1 MPPDE
6 RALRV
11 FEQFQSGQLNRRQF
25 VRQLVGLG
33 FASSTVALFLA
44 ACGGAVAT
52 PTTAPQASA
61 APTVGIPPTPAV
73 ANQAP
78 ATTAAATAAA
88 GTPAAATRAASA
100 VAATPAAS
108 DPGILTSPDPN
119 PKRGGTLRLAFGVTT
134 SNYDLQQGGSAS
146 VLCHLYSQLV
156 RLNLVDGLR
165 TIIPDLAK
173 TITIAPDGL
182 SYIFGLR
189 GGVQFHDGTTLTA
202 DDVVAT
208 YTRMIF
214 PPQGVVS
221 LLKDRFAAVTKVEA
235 TDPLTV
241 KFTLSQPSPILLL
254 VMTDTTQGIY
264 AKKTLEANNNDLR
277 KVQVA
282 PGTGAFMFKEY
293 KESEKWTFVKNP
305 NYWNKE
311 LPYLDTIE
319 LIHAAA
325 WSDRGTAILTS
336 QADLSWNVSKE
347 TFDEGAKRT
356 DTIKTNRVGNFGAYQ
371 VIINT
376 KVKPF
381 DDPRV
386 RRAINLVLNKQ
397 GLIQAYSTQEQI
409 DLSRWVPHGG
419 VFATPRDTIATLPG
433 YRADKTQDIAD
444 AKKLLAD
451 AGFPDGIPGVELLC
465 ATVAPQAEILAP
477 GIQDQLKRALNID
490 IKIRVAERSLLVE
503 DEKAGK
509 FTLVLDTPGGPVSDF
524 SPIGNTYFKT
534 GGSQNFGGYS
544 NTTFDG
550 LLKQAD
556 AELDQTRRKALI
568 EQMQDLL
575 DQDPPWLFIGYTDH
589 LIMWRA
595 NVKGLALDKRVQLE
609 WGRVD
614 TGWLG

>member
-6 RALRV
+6 RALTV

-33 FASSTVALFLA
+33 FASGTVALFLA

-61 APTVGIPPTPAV
+61 APPVGIPPTPAV

-78 ATTAAATAAA
+78 ATAAATAAA

-134 SNYDLQQGGSAS
+134 SNYDLQQGGAAS

-173 TITIAPDGL
+173 TITVAPDGL

-235 TDPLTV
+235 TAPLTV

-277 KVQVA
+277 KVQIA

-386 RRAINLVLNKQ
+386 CRAINLVLNKQ

-556 AELDQTRRKALI
+556 AELDQTKRKALMD
-568 EQMQDLL
+568 QMQDLL

>member
-1 MPPDE
+1 
-6 RALRV
+6 
-11 FEQFQSGQLNRRQF
+11 
-25 VRQLVGLG
+25 LVGLG
-33 FASSTVALFLA
+33 FAGSTIALFLA

-52 PTTAPQASA
+52 PTTASQAST

-73 ANQAP
+73 ANPAAAPTAP
-78 ATTAAATAAA
+78 ATVAAA
-88 GTPAAATRAASA
+88 GGTPAIATRAASA
-100 VAATPAAS
+100 IIAATPAAS
-108 DPGILTSPDPN
+108 LTSPDPN

-134 SNYDLQQGGSAS
+134 SNYDLQQGATAS

-165 TIIPDLAK
+165 TIIPDVAK
-173 TITIAPDGL
+173 KIDIAPDGL
-182 SYIFGLR
+182 SYTFSLR
-189 GGVQFHDGTTLTA
+189 SGVQFHDSASLTA

-208 YTRMIF
+208 YNRMIF
-214 PPQGVVS
+214 PPQGIVS

-241 KFTLSQPSPILLL
+241 KFTLNQPSPILLL

-264 AKKTLEANNNDLR
+264 SKKTLEANNNDLR

-282 PGTGAFMFKEY
+282 PGTGPFMFKAY

-305 NYWNKE
+305 NYWNKD
-311 LPYLDTIE
+311 LPYLDALE

-347 TFDEGAKRT
+347 TFDEGARRT

-371 VIINT
+371 VIINAR
-376 KVKPF
+376 VKPF
-381 DDPRV
+381 DDARV

-477 GIQDQLKRALNID
+477 GIQDQLKRTLNID

-509 FTLVLDTPGGPVSDF
+509 FTLVLDTPSGPISDF

-544 NTTFDG
+544 NTKFDA
-550 LLKQAD
+550 LLKQSD
-556 AELDQTRRKALI
+556 AELDQAKRKAMMD
-568 EQMQDLL
+568 QMQDLL

-589 LIMWRA
+589 LLMWRA